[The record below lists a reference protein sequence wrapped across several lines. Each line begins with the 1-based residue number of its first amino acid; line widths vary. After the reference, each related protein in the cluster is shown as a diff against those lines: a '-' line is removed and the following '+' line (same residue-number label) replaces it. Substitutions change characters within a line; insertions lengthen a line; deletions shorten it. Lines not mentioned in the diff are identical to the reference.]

1 MNDIRFRVV
10 IVDDET
16 PARRLLEEY
25 VSGIPELMLTGS
37 FSHSAQAAAF
47 LDE

>member
-25 VSGIPELMLTGS
+25 VSGIPELMLTGVS
-37 FSHSAQAAAF
+37 VIPPRQPHF
-47 LDE
+47 